1 KFVFSTSEAYLI
13 EDGKITAPVKGATL
27 IGNGPECM
35 SRVSMVGNDLSLDSG
50 VGTCGK
56 DGQSVPL
63 ADVFEDFAGRGR
75 GLVLRG
81 FMLSLTDQRAQLLTV
96 CVGVF
101 GNELL
106 QHVVGPGHQAVA
118 PTFQIVE
125 AFVVLTRRSVE
136 LIEQHQ
142 DFIQILIAHQLADE
156 LNVAFARNVRG
167 VLGSIGQCPTQRVGQ
182 WQLGQHIGLE
192 CRQAFAQLHQSMQLS
207 FDLGFAFLS
216 VEGVVN
222 LMENV
227 MSASESV
234 GPQALPAL
242 QQQVEEIVAEA
253 RRQGA
258 TACEVAVSLE
268 QGLSTSVRQRE
279 VETVEFNRDQG
290 FGITLYVG
298 HRKGSASTSASGPD
312 AIRETVAAALA
323 IAKHTSE
330 DESSGLADAAL
341 MAKEQ
346 PDFDLFHPWDITPEQ
361 AIERALICEAAA
373 FDADSRIKNA
383 DGTTLNV
390 HQGCRVYG
398 NSHGFIGGYASTR
411 HSLSCV
417 MIAEGE
423 GQMQRDYWYD
433 VNRRGDQ
440 LMDARLIG
448 QKAAERAASRLG
460 ARPVPTCEVPVLFS
474 AELAGGL
481 FGSFLGAV
489 SGGNLYRKSSFL
501 EGAIGQRLFP
511 EWMTIDER
519 PHLVGAMGSSAFD
532 GDGLA
537 TYAKP
542 FVENG
547 DLVSY
552 ILSTYSGRKLGLPS
566 TANAGGVHN
575 LFVSHGTED
584 QAALIRR
591 MGRGLL
597 VTELMGS
604 GLNMV
609 TGDYSRGA
617 AGFWIENGEIQ
628 FPVQEVTIAGN
639 MRDMFKQIVAVGND
653 LEMRSNIRTG
663 SVLIEKMMVAGS

>member
-1 KFVFSTSEAYLI
+1 
-13 EDGKITAPVKGATL
+13 
-27 IGNGPECM
+27 
-35 SRVSMVGNDLSLDSG
+35 
-50 VGTCGK
+50 
-56 DGQSVPL
+56 
-63 ADVFEDFAGRGR
+63 
-75 GLVLRG
+75 
-81 FMLSLTDQRAQLLTV
+81 
-96 CVGVF
+96 
-101 GNELL
+101 
-106 QHVVGPGHQAVA
+106 
-118 PTFQIVE
+118 
-125 AFVVLTRRSVE
+125 
-136 LIEQHQ
+136 
-142 DFIQILIAHQLADE
+142 
-156 LNVAFARNVRG
+156 
-167 VLGSIGQCPTQRVGQ
+167 
-182 WQLGQHIGLE
+182 
-192 CRQAFAQLHQSMQLS
+192 
-207 FDLGFAFLS
+207 
-216 VEGVVN
+216 
-222 LMENV
+222 MENV

-242 QQQVEEIVAEA
+242 QQQVEQIVAEA
-253 RRQGA
+253 KRQGA

-268 QGLSTSVRQRE
+268 QGLSTTVRQRE

-330 DESSGLADAAL
+330 DEASGLADAAL
-341 MAKEQ
+341 MAKDQ
-346 PDFDLFHPWDITPEQ
+346 PDFDLYHPWDITPEE

-433 VNRRGDQ
+433 VNRRGEL

-481 FGSFLGAV
+481 FGSFMGAI

-639 MRDMFKQIVAVGND
+639 MRDMFKQIVAVGSD
-653 LEMRSNIRTG
+653 LELRSNIRTG

>member
-1 KFVFSTSEAYLI
+1 
-13 EDGKITAPVKGATL
+13 
-27 IGNGPECM
+27 
-35 SRVSMVGNDLSLDSG
+35 
-50 VGTCGK
+50 
-56 DGQSVPL
+56 
-63 ADVFEDFAGRGR
+63 
-75 GLVLRG
+75 
-81 FMLSLTDQRAQLLTV
+81 
-96 CVGVF
+96 
-101 GNELL
+101 
-106 QHVVGPGHQAVA
+106 
-118 PTFQIVE
+118 
-125 AFVVLTRRSVE
+125 
-136 LIEQHQ
+136 
-142 DFIQILIAHQLADE
+142 
-156 LNVAFARNVRG
+156 
-167 VLGSIGQCPTQRVGQ
+167 
-182 WQLGQHIGLE
+182 
-192 CRQAFAQLHQSMQLS
+192 
-207 FDLGFAFLS
+207 
-216 VEGVVN
+216 
-222 LMENV
+222 

-242 QQQVEEIVAEA
+242 QQQVEQIVAEA
-253 RRQGA
+253 KRQGA

-268 QGLSTSVRQRE
+268 QGLSTTVRQRE

-290 FGITLYVG
+290 FGITLYMG

-330 DESSGLADAAL
+330 DKASGLADAAL
-341 MAKEQ
+341 MAKDQ
-346 PDFDLFHPWDITPEQ
+346 PDFDLYHPWDITPEQ

-433 VNRRGDQ
+433 VNRRGEL
-440 LMDARLIG
+440 LMDATLIG

-481 FGSFLGAV
+481 FGSFMGAI

-617 AGFWIENGEIQ
+617 AGFWVENGEIQ
-628 FPVQEVTIAGN
+628 FAVQEVTIAGN
-639 MRDMFKQIVAVGND
+639 MRDVFKQIVAVGSD
-653 LEMRSNIRTG
+653 LELRSNIRTG